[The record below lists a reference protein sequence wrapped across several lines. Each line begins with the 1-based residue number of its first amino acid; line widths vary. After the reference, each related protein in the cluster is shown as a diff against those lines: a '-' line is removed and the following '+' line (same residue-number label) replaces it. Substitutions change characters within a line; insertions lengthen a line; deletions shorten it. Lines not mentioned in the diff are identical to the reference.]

1 MFSITSIRFPYTPSQ
16 GIFIPSSDDRQA
28 NHSNLWR
35 QAMPIRDAWFTTLL
49 TNALRG
55 TLDRYAIA
63 SERARLRDMGEAA
76 LADIGLTRRDAQCE
90 ARRPFWQGQRCS

>member
-1 MFSITSIRFPYTPSQ
+1 
-16 GIFIPSSDDRQA
+16 
-28 NHSNLWR
+28 
-35 QAMPIRDAWFTTLL
+35 MPIRDAWFTTLL
-49 TNALRG
+49 TNALRGTLHG

-76 LADIGLTRRDAQCE
+76 LADMGLTRRDAQCE